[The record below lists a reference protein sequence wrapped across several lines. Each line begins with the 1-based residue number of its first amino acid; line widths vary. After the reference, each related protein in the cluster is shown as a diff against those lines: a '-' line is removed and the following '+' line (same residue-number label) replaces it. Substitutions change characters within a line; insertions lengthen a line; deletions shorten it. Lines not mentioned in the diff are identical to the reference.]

1 MDLIPIWLC
10 IPFACLLLCIAI
22 LPLVRAEWWEE
33 HQPHAVILWSMLF
46 VIPFAALYGIGEAVE
61 IVLECI
67 VDDYLTFIVLLFG
80 LFCVCGNICILRSLA
95 DIDAFQSGRFAEQNG
110 RSKTLKYQV
119 NLAVES
125 LLYSA
130 L

>member
-1 MDLIPIWLC
+1 MEVIENGL
-10 IPFACLLLCIAI
+10 
-22 LPLVRAEWWEE
+22 LPLFFSK
-33 HQPHAVILWSMLF
+33 HG
-46 VIPFAALYGIGEAVE
+46 GING
-61 IVLECI
+61 
-67 VDDYLTFIVLLFG
+67 
-80 LFCVCGNICILRSLA
+80 ICILRSLA

>member
-1 MDLIPIWLC
+1 MQ
-10 IPFACLLLCIAI
+10 FK
-22 LPLVRAEWWEE
+22 V
-33 HQPHAVILWSMLF
+33 
-46 VIPFAALYGIGEAVE
+46 YIGYNS
-61 IVLECI
+61 
-67 VDDYLTFIVLLFG
+67 DF
-80 LFCVCGNICILRSLA
+80 CILRSLA

>member
-1 MDLIPIWLC
+1 MGYHAINEGSSITVYR
-10 IPFACLLLCIAI
+10 IAGCPSDEI
-22 LPLVRAEWWEE
+22 IGTLYNGEVFTVIGE
-33 HQPHAVILWSMLF
+33 HQG
-46 VIPFAALYGIGEAVE
+46 Y
-61 IVLECI
+61 
-67 VDDYLTFIVLLFG
+67 
-80 LFCVCGNICILRSLA
+80 CILRSLT

-110 RSKTLKYQV
+110 RSKTLKYQL

>member
-1 MDLIPIWLC
+1 MQRKSYESLK
-10 IPFACLLLCIAI
+10 
-22 LPLVRAEWWEE
+22 R
-33 HQPHAVILWSMLF
+33 
-46 VIPFAALYGIGEAVE
+46 
-61 IVLECI
+61 
-67 VDDYLTFIVLLFG
+67 
-80 LFCVCGNICILRSLA
+80 CILRSLA

>member
-1 MDLIPIWLC
+1 MKNSKNYDSNNSKALDNYLMD
-10 IPFACLLLCIAI
+10 A
-22 LPLVRAEWWEE
+22 
-33 HQPHAVILWSMLF
+33 
-46 VIPFAALYGIGEAVE
+46 
-61 IVLECI
+61 
-67 VDDYLTFIVLLFG
+67 
-80 LFCVCGNICILRSLA
+80 ICILRSLA